1 MMFLKRKQTDASQL
15 NIMDDNAEAM
25 AALTE
30 HCATI
35 EFTPQGNII
44 TANKNFLDAVGYELA
59 EIQGQHHRIFCE
71 SDEVNS
77 VAYASFWQSLQQG
90 SSHKGQFLRRRKN
103 GDILWL
109 EATYVPIKKDGAVD
123 RVLKIAA
130 DITAEKLK
138 SQAQNALLK
147 AIDRSNA
154 VIEFNTD
161 GMVVSANDNFV
172 RALGYKSES
181 DLIGKHHKIFCFDS
195 FYEENPNFWQ
205 ELSRGTV
212 KSGLFE
218 RRSLNGQSVWIEA
231 SYNPI
236 FDDHGN
242 VTQVVKVASDITER
256 VEKQL
261 SIQKAAEVAH
271 STSVETAQVSE
282 RGAELLRA
290 TVVNSEQITKDIEHS
305 AQLIEDL
312 NHQSEEIDKIVTTI
326 GAIADQTNLLALNA
340 AIEAARA
347 GEHGRGFAVVADE
360 VRTLAARTSQ
370 STDEINE
377 MVSKNTQ
384 LVAKTKASMIKVTE
398 QASGNSQRIQE
409 ASGIIDEIL
418 KGAEH
423 VSLVVGDLVTSSDS

>member
-1 MMFLKRKQTDASQL
+1 MPLNLTSWMITQTQWQHSLSTVQRL
-15 NIMDDNAEAM
+15 S
-25 AALTE
+25 LP
-30 HCATI
+30 
-35 EFTPQGNII
+35 PQGNII
-44 TANKNFLDAVGYELA
+44 TANKNFLDTVGYELA
-59 EIQGQHHRIFCE
+59 EIQGQHHKIFCE

-123 RVLKIAA
+123 RVLKIAT

-161 GMVVSANDNFV
+161 GIVVSANDNFV

-181 DLIGKHHKIFCFDS
+181 DLIGKHHKIFCFDA

-218 RRSLNGQSVWIEA
+218 RRSLDGRSVWIEA